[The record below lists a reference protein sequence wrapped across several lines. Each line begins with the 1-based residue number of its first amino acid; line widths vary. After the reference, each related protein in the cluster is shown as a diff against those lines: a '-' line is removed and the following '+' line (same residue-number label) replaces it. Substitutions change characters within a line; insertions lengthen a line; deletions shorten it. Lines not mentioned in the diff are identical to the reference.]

1 MGSSAPAGE
10 ANIIATSAPVLIDA
24 SKRST
29 LSPLQIPPGQYEVPP
44 WPAGPSRKESS
55 DTLGFCTLCAVTV
68 CVVSRNREVGLS
80 AIGAGCHGAAAKEE
94 APGGASII
102 GRSSLGGVSGVRLG
116 RTARLRGFCAAWTFL
131 SCLNLKQRVFLADFR
146 VMGIC
151 FRLVQASGRR
161 KGQARSRDGHACA
174 SAAVR

>member
-29 LSPLQIPPGQYEVPP
+29 LSPLQVPPGQYEVPARP
-44 WPAGPSRKESS
+44 LAGRIVQRLRILHTLCGDRLCCVKESFS
-55 DTLGFCTLCAVTV
+55 LPV
-68 CVVSRNREVGLS
+68 CRRRQLSRSGGNRR
-80 AIGAGCHGAAAKEE
+80 GAGRRLNY
-94 APGGASII
+94 
-102 GRSSLGGVSGVRLG
+102 RSELARGGVSGVRLG
-116 RTARLRGFCAAWTFL
+116 RTARRRGFCAAWTFL